1 MNILVNRNS
10 YVTPSRYVAISWHKK
25 GAIYSKWVVEYSF
38 FCMRHKRPAFSC
50 YRGARDVMTGVTAR
64 DAIFFPPVVA
74 KRKEEGIRFNLC
86 GEKRQLSHT

>member
-1 MNILVNRNS
+1 MGRRIFLL
-10 YVTPSRYVAISWHKK
+10 
-25 GAIYSKWVVEYSF
+25 
-38 FCMRHKRPAFSC
+38 CMCHKRPAFSC

-86 GEKRQLSHT
+86 GEKRQLSHTQCNPQIYGIKRTHAWAPLYGRPT